1 MSYFILFSRIN
12 KKRRNLRPSACGDR
26 LGGEKLIYLDH
37 AATGGSKAPSV
48 SSAVLAAMRCC
59 ANPGRSGH
67 TLSLAAAERVFACRK
82 CLSDLFDGYG
92 IERVV
97 FTKNCTEALNFSI
110 LGTLKQGDHVVT
122 TCLEHNSVLRPL
134 EALKRAGVITYD
146 VAPLKNGRLL
156 PETLAG
162 LVKPTTRMAAVTSAS
177 NVTGETPPLAE
188 IKKALP
194 EDVLFVVDGAQGAGH
209 IALPMRKLGIDAL
222 ALAGHKGMGG
232 IQGSGALLFSERM
245 EIRPLLFGGT
255 GSESFD
261 LGMPA
266 FYPDRLES
274 GTLSYPAVCSLYE
287 GALLVKSRREEW
299 ARKLE
304 KTTAFFLEGLT
315 SLKGYTAYSSPNA
328 CGICSFRH
336 ARLPSETIAG
346 ELSERYG
353 ICVRGGLHC
362 APLIHRA
369 LGDFPDGLVRASFS
383 PEQGKKEAKAL
394 LSALKEIARH
404 A

>member
-1 MSYFILFSRIN
+1 MMV
-12 KKRRNLRPSACGDR
+12 RPHAGEVS
-26 LGGEKLIYLDH
+26 GGETLIYLDH

-97 FTKNCTEALNFSI
+97 FTKNCTEALNFAI

-245 EIRPLLFGGT
+245 EISPLLFGGT

-336 ARLPSETIAG
+336 ARLSSETIAG